1 MSKQTGS
8 RHSPTGLTPSP
19 SPRGEGSEMPCWGV
33 AVMLVCSC
41 NSLTSFIISLVRALH
56 IVLFSFVV
64 ALHITPLSPWRG
76 VGGEALYKTGATQYR
91 PPHLICYAY
100 KCPRRDAISASI
112 TSHLASIGIA
122 RMLIASSAFRSHSV
136 QSSTVVPRYG

>member
-76 VGGEALYKTGATQYR
+76 VGGEALYKTGAPHTGR
-91 PPHLICYAY
+91 PILSVTLTNALGAMPYQHLS
-100 KCPRRDAISASI
+100 PAIWQALPL
-112 TSHLASIGIA
+112 H
-122 RMLIASSAFRSHSV
+122 MLIASSVFRSHSV
-136 QSSTVVPRYG
+136 QSSTIVPQYG